1 MKPIWTTPAGTLGTL
16 QEKSTTLITLNA
28 QGTNLK
34 YILLNGELPA
44 GMRLENNRIV
54 GTPFEVADT
63 TVYDFVVR
71 VYNDDGA
78 TDRAFSITIE
88 GADDPLWLTPEGTL
102 DVGPNG
108 ENWVLNRSP
117 LDYQLSATDTDLV
130 VGDTLEFYLD
140 DLAGELP
147 PGLTLTR
154 DGKLQGIID
163 APLTLNYE
171 ATNANYDRQDFD
183 VFPYDYGAGT
193 QPGDE
198 IPRYIS
204 RNYEFRVTVSD
215 GITRAQRRFRIFVVN
230 EQVFRADTTTI
241 NVDTTDYIAS
251 ATYLRAPIWTT
262 TGNLGIRRANNYVT
276 IPLEVYDPNKFSG
289 TVEYEIIP
297 LEDSSASVLP
307 PGMSLDSTNG
317 VLFGKV
323 PYQPA
328 VTQSFTFRI
337 RVTRTDPTNN
347 EQTFNERTFIL
358 KIQGEVD
365 STIQFTSPTILG
377 TLSPNQLSTIEVKA
391 VTSLKNAD
399 VRYRKI
405 AGNLPPGLI
414 LKGDGSVVGKVNQLE
429 SSQGAAD
436 GLLTIDLLN
445 YGLNS
450 FILDGGTTTIDRQYR
465 FTVQARDYYQ
475 ASAVEKEFR
484 IAITADSLTQF
495 SNIYLKPLLPKEK
508 REYFYSFITDDKT
521 FPEDLLYRPSDPNFG
536 VQNQIQMLLQHGIET
551 VKIEK
556 YVPALI
562 TNFNRKVFLF
572 GDIKIATADDSNGD
586 TLYEIIYVEIIDP
599 LENKNGSVSQRIEV
613 ANGRPIDASQNLYKV
628 STNLITIDQ
637 LVNKFL
643 YPSSVTNMKDKLKEI
658 VGADGSSLL
667 EINENLLPEWMKS
680 VQSTGTALGFTKA
693 VPIAYIKPGYGISIL
708 DNIKKTG
715 FDFKNI
721 EFDIDRLIID
731 SVEGQVGDKYI
742 AFPKRKV
749 I

>member
-16 QEKSTTLITLNA
+16 QEKTTALISLNA
-28 QGTNLK
+28 QGSDLK
-34 YILLNGELPA
+34 YILLNGDLPA
-44 GMRLENNRIV
+44 GMRLENNKIV

-63 TVYDFVVR
+63 TTKEFVIR
-71 VYNDDGA
+71 VYNNDGA
-78 TDRAFSITIE
+78 NDRAFSITIE
-88 GADDPLWLTPEGTL
+88 GSDDPLWLTPEGTL
-102 DVGPNG
+102 DVGPTG
-108 ENWVLNRSP
+108 ENWILNRSP
-117 LDYQLSATDTDLV
+117 LDYQLSATDPDLV
-130 VGDTLEFYLD
+130 AGDSLEFYLD

-147 PGLTLTR
+147 PGLTLTK
-154 DGKLQGIID
+154 DGKLQGVID

-193 QPGDE
+193 QPGDQ

-297 LEDSSASVLP
+297 LEDSSASILP

-328 VTQSFTFRI
+328 VTQQFSFRI

-358 KIQGEVD
+358 KVQGEVD
-365 STIQFTSPTILG
+365 STITFTSPTILG
-377 TLSPNQLSTIEVKA
+377 TLSPNELSTIEVKA
-391 VTSLKNAD
+391 TTTLKGAD

-405 AGNLPPGLI
+405 AGNLPPGLS
-414 LKGDGSVVGKVNQLE
+414 LTGDGSIVGKINQLE
-429 SSQGAAD
+429 TSAGAAD

-450 FILDGGTTTIDRQYR
+450 FVLDGGTTTVDRQYR

-484 IAITADSLTQF
+484 IAVTADSLTQF

-521 FPEDLLYRPSDPNFG
+521 FPEDILYRPSDPNFG

-556 YVPALI
+556 YVPALV

-572 GDIKIATADDSNGD
+572 GDIKIATADDDSGNK
-586 TLYEIIYVEIIDP
+586 LYEIIYIEIIDP
-599 LENKNGSVSQRIEV
+599 LESIKGSVSDRIEI
-613 ANGRPIDASQNLYKV
+613 ANGRPIDASQDRYKV

-643 YPSSVTNMKDKLKEI
+643 YPSSVTNMKEKLKEI
-658 VGADGSSLL
+658 ISVDGSSLL

-680 VQSTGTALGFTKA
+680 IQSTGTALGFKRA
-693 VPIAYIKPGYGISIL
+693 VPIAYVKPGYGISIL

-731 SVEGQVGDKYI
+731 SVEGQSGDKYI